1 MSQRRMNWLK
11 ALSVACCGG
20 LVLQAGGC
28 VIDPDLILQAGIQF
42 LTELAIFATDN
53 ALVNLR

>member
-1 MSQRRMNWLK
+1 MSQRRMYWLK
-11 ALSVACCGG
+11 AIGIACCGG
-20 LVLQAGGC
+20 VMLQATGC
-28 VIDPDLILQAGIQF
+28 TIDPDLILQAGIQF